1 MYQHQNNIL
10 ENDEVLFERENE
22 IEEKLQS
29 LIANISYQTIYPY
42 VSNHEFR
49 NFPSR

>member
-1 MYQHQNNIL
+1 LNEKFNGFKKNRKRWKMYQHQNNIL

-29 LIANISYQTIYPY
+29 LM
-42 VSNHEFR
+42 
-49 NFPSR
+49 NFVK